1 MKKCPKC
8 NFCNPDNGNFCQ
20 KCGSI
25 LSEQHLK
32 KSSNKIGTSSLVLGI
47 IGLFLSIVLIG
58 IIPATIGL
66 ILGMIALSEKS
77 SNMGRG
83 IAGVVL
89 SAVSIIIFV
98 LMIIIIALPDNQEDD
113 AKINEISLSEDG
125 IWATDPTEIKN
136 FKYSVEE
143 DKLIIEEYNGDPD
156 KIYVDSEYEVDG
168 ERLSVSALKDGT
180 FLFSDV
186 ESVILAEGISSID
199 DNTFNSCDAKYLYLP
214 STLEAKEASF
224 WNYFHDVEEIY
235 YGGSNEQWNEICQV
249 KRDDL
254 DVKKIYCNVSIDDL
268 GTDESK
274 SEPVKMISN
283 EEKITEGVPEKS
295 EEKEKTEK
303 VETQEDKF
311 VSDSSEYISE
321 DIARKLYGIIVN
333 DIGFSD
339 VQFKGKN
346 EMANS
351 VWDIS
356 CDGISILAVASDD
369 VYRIWNSDCTF
380 YEEGTVVTTKQQM
393 ESTVISSD
401 ERSKFYFMA
410 QEIVTQCLKNP
421 SSADFP
427 SITFSPQDISME
439 KKDDIVAVQSYVDA
453 TNSVGGQVRSK
464 WTVEFRVT
472 DLDNLFY
479 EVLYVNI
486 DGQTSGTY
494 VELD

>member
-1 MKKCPKC
+1 MKKCPNC
-8 NFCNPDNGNFCQ
+8 NFENQDNSQFCQ
-20 KCGSI
+20 NCGAP
-25 LSEQHLK
+25 LPMTVPQGK
-32 KSSNKIGTSSLVLGI
+32 PQQPKNDSSGMCTASMVLGIVGFVLTFVVIGIVPAIIGLVLGI
-47 IGLFLSIVLIG
+47 I
-58 IIPATIGL
+58 
-66 ILGMIALSEKS
+66 ALVGKKPK
-77 SNMGRG
+77 RG
-83 IAGVVL
+83 QAIAGVVL
-89 SAVSIIIFV
+89 SGIAIILFV
-98 LMIIIIALPDNQEDD
+98 LLMGSTSAPTPDSQLED
-113 AKINEISLSEDG
+113 SETPKYDNT
-125 IWATDPTEIKN
+125 WATEQTGI
-136 FKYSVEE
+136 EE
-143 DKLIIEEYNGDPD
+143 FDYYIDGDDLFIQEYNGNDD
-156 KIYVDSEYEVDG
+156 KVYIDSKYEIDG
-168 ERLSVSALKDGT
+168 KELSVSALQDGT

-186 ESVILAEGISSID
+186 ESVILADGISSLD
-199 DNTFNSCDAKYLYLP
+199 DNTFNSCDVKHLYIP
-214 STLEAKEASF
+214 STLEPKDSSF
-224 WNYFHDVEEIY
+224 WSYLHDVEEIY
-235 YGGSNEQWNEICQV
+235 YGGSNEQWNKICAV
-249 KRDDL
+249 PREEL
-254 DVKKIYCNVSIDDL
+254 DVKQIYCNVSIDDL
-268 GTDESK
+268 GTDEAK
-274 SEPVKMISN
+274 SETVKMSSN
-283 EEKITEGVPEKS
+283 DENGDSAPEKIEQ
-295 EEKEKTEK
+295 KE
-303 VETQEDKF
+303 QSSEDKF

-321 DIARKLYGIIVN
+321 DISRKLYGIIVN

-339 VQFKGKN
+339 VKFKGKN
-346 EMANS
+346 EMGDS

-427 SITFSPQDISME
+427 SIAFSPHDILME

-453 TNSVGGQVRSK
+453 TNSYGGQVRSQ